1 MVPRV
6 SDCAIGAQL
15 LDKVFIEEVTI
26 ALVIHRG
33 AGVVVDAGITRHIE
47 GRINRIRAQVGVP
60 FNKFAVGGI
69 VGLEVAIAAIVVG
82 ILQIMLGLVV
92 NRPLAAIVTYSG
104 RIDAD
109 PAIAGASPI
118 GDPRPANAIF
128 HAHVKIVAA
137 TGIIEMMTGIG
148 KVALPRFFKPFGHLF
163 GFPITVDP
171 VLQGIGGAIF
181 GAHGG
186 GHVLGVPDGDRFAG
200 ATNGKVTGN
209 TLIQGDAVNRGA
221 AGTGRGGRHR
231 AIGHRRGT
239 KQRGLQITAGAMRR
253 SNRTHGEEGT
263 SDK

>member
-1 MVPRV
+1 M
-6 SDCAIGAQL
+6 G
-15 LDKVFIEEVTI
+15 F
-26 ALVIHRG
+26 
-33 AGVVVDAGITRHIE
+33 
-47 GRINRIRAQVGVP
+47 
-60 FNKFAVGGI
+60 
-69 VGLEVAIAAIVVG
+69 
-82 ILQIMLGLVV
+82 VV
-92 NRPLAAIVTYSG
+92 NRPLAAAVAD
-104 RIDAD
+104 RRRVDAD
-109 PAIAGASPI
+109 PAIAGARPI
-118 GDPRPANAIF
+118 GNARPADAIF
-128 HAHVKIVAA
+128 HAHIEIVAA
-137 TGIIEMMTGIG
+137 TGVIEMVTGVS
-148 KVALPRFFKPFGHLF
+148 KVALPRLFKPFGDLF
-163 GFPITVDP
+163 GFGITVDP

-263 SDK
+263 GN